1 MDLFGNTFKHS
12 LFIIGN
18 GFDLAHSMETSWGDF
33 YKWLKTT
40 KHFNLINFLEANVG
54 MKTDLWKDFEKALGE
69 YSINDIYDQCTEFI
83 EIDYDHMMRSAFA
96 IEDSPDIELLPRK
109 EELVRCFSKW
119 VEGLWISNEPLSIE
133 IPTDAR
139 YLTFN
144 YTETLEKLYGIPTEN
159 ILHIHGTRFNPIFG
173 HGNYCGSYDNESDTE
188 YQIAAKE
195 KIIGVMND
203 LHKDVNGI
211 IAEHKEY
218 FESLYDVDQIIV
230 RGISY
235 GEIDYPYF
243 VRINEVV
250 SEDCTWELG
259 WHTENDKNTAS
270 SIANTLGIKSE
281 LFCF

>member
-1 MDLFGNTFKHS
+1 
-12 LFIIGN
+12 
-18 GFDLAHSMETSWGDF
+18 
-33 YKWLKTT
+33 
-40 KHFNLINFLEANVG
+40 
-54 MKTDLWKDFEKALGE
+54 
-69 YSINDIYDQCTEFI
+69 
-83 EIDYDHMMRSAFA
+83 
-96 IEDSPDIELLPRK
+96 
-109 EELVRCFSKW
+109 
-119 VEGLWISNEPLSIE
+119 
-133 IPTDAR
+133 
-139 YLTFN
+139 
-144 YTETLEKLYGIPTEN
+144 
-159 ILHIHGTRFNPIFG
+159 
-173 HGNYCGSYDNESDTE
+173 
-188 YQIAAKE
+188 
-195 KIIGVMND
+195 MND

-259 WHTENDKNTAS
+259 WHTENDKNAAS